1 MRIRI
6 TESQRRTIL
15 NENRFDK
22 VVDKVIS
29 EYGDKPIEDI
39 IDILVNRYALDLN
52 IINSNQ
58 RLNDFFNEKFDVLI
72 NRAKNDT
79 GFNKWALE
87 KDYDKNVLDIII
99 QKFDTYL
106 SDEIEQ
112 TYSIKNPISQLR
124 RLNTIKKVAGYML
137 TNSDTG
143 DFIEDVMEGL
153 INDAIDYIYTNYKT
167 IKDMLIHLAS
177 VKKLFHKNY
186 HSSEQID
193 KQFRSIGKK
202 YGYSMIPKSY
212 EWSFQKGGGQIQSII
227 NYIKDVPK
235 MSKKTRGGWQASVGE
250 DPKRRGWNS
259 RLWSA
264 MLQSEIVVS
273 HRDGKDTIY
282 TLGPN
287 ADAFERG
294 KLVGY

>member
-6 TESQRRTIL
+6 TESQRRTII

-106 SDEIEQ
+106 
-112 TYSIKNPISQLR
+112 
-124 RLNTIKKVAGYML
+124 
-137 TNSDTG
+137 
-143 DFIEDVMEGL
+143 
-153 INDAIDYIYTNYKT
+153 
-167 IKDMLIHLAS
+167 
-177 VKKLFHKNY
+177 
-186 HSSEQID
+186 
-193 KQFRSIGKK
+193 
-202 YGYSMIPKSY
+202 
-212 EWSFQKGGGQIQSII
+212 
-227 NYIKDVPK
+227 
-235 MSKKTRGGWQASVGE
+235 
-250 DPKRRGWNS
+250 
-259 RLWSA
+259 
-264 MLQSEIVVS
+264 
-273 HRDGKDTIY
+273 
-282 TLGPN
+282 
-287 ADAFERG
+287 
-294 KLVGY
+294 